1 MMTWAGSMTRGRLLH
16 LHRLRDDILRGDLRA
31 LYLAWLASA
40 ARSAGMGD
48 EADEWDDAEEDA
60 AADGDELIEP
70 PVPPG
75 SGSSARRCGIRGVL

>member
-16 LHRLRDDILRGDLRA
+16 LHRCDDDILRGDLRA

-48 EADEWDDAEEDA
+48 EAT
-60 AADGDELIEP
+60 
-70 PVPPG
+70 
-75 SGSSARRCGIRGVL
+75 SGTTRKRMLLPTATS